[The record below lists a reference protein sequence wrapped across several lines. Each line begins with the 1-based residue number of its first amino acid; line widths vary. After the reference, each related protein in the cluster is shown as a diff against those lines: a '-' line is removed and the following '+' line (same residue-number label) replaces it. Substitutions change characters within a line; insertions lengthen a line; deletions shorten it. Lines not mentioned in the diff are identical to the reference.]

1 MMTTPAPATETLK
14 ARRKIVIVDDDEIL
28 LSTAAGLLERAGF
41 EVATCLTTFNR
52 LNFIMEHKP
61 DLVLLDVNMPMVTG
75 DEIYRL
81 MQDHAR
87 LRDFPVIFFSSN
99 EEGELRRLV
108 SRSGA
113 RGYLSKSEV
122 GSNFAAKVTRILD
135 RLQAGTAFSA
145 TSHDHHAVVTLSS
158 QFPRS

>member
-1 MMTTPAPATETLK
+1 MTMTIPAHQELDPIPRP
-14 ARRKIVIVDDDEIL
+14 RRRIVIVDDDPAL
-28 LSTAAGLLERAGF
+28 LGTAAALLERAGF
-41 EVATCLTTFNR
+41 EVFTCLTTFNR

-87 LRDFPVIFFSSN
+87 LRDYPVVFFSSN

-108 SRSGA
+108 NRTGA
-113 RGYLSKSEV
+113 RGFISKSEV
-122 GSNFAAKVTRILD
+122 GSNFASKITRILD
-135 RLQAGTAFSA
+135 RIKGAPVETARSWP
-145 TSHDHHAVVTLSS
+145 LS
-158 QFPRS
+158 

>member
-1 MMTTPAPATETLK
+1 MMTPMPTAEIAK
-14 ARRKIVIVDDDEIL
+14 ARKIVIVDDDEIL
-28 LSTAAGLLERAGF
+28 LGTAAALLERAGF

-52 LNFIMEHKP
+52 LNFIMQHKP

-75 DEIYRL
+75 EEIYRL

-87 LRDFPVIFFSSN
+87 LRDFPVVFFSSN

-108 SRSGA
+108 SHTGA
-113 RGYLSKSEV
+113 KGYLAKSEV

-135 RLQAGTAFSA
+135 RI
-145 TSHDHHAVVTLSS
+145 LSS
-158 QFPRS
+158 QPKAVPSWDPS